1 MISLILNTL
10 LIKNNVTIYTTL
22 ILLLLIYNKFEFREY
37 IVISIILGTLY
48 SVLYAYVPIYII
60 LFVSV
65 AIITRYIF
73 LNIKYNYINVLITS
87 MFIIFL
93 YTTLEYLILITLNIN
108 CYSYI
113 HFITNLIYIYFYNII
128 YTSLLYLL
136 MNI

>member
-37 IVISIILGTLY
+37 IVISVILGTLY

-60 LFVSV
+60 LVILV
-65 AIITRYIF
+65 ASITRYIF
-73 LNIKYNYINVLITS
+73 LNIKYNYINVVITS

-108 CYSYI
+108 CYSYVY
-113 HFITNLIYIYFYNII
+113 FITNLIYIYFYNII

>member
-60 LFVSV
+60 LLVSV

-108 CYSYI
+108 CYSYV

>member
-60 LFVSV
+60 LFILV

-73 LNIKYNYINVLITS
+73 LNIKYNYINVVITS

-108 CYSYI
+108 YYSYVY
-113 HFITNLIYIYFYNII
+113 FITNLIYIYFYNII

>member
-1 MISLILNTL
+1 M
-10 LIKNNVTIYTTL
+10 
-22 ILLLLIYNKFEFREY
+22 
-37 IVISIILGTLY
+37 LGTLY

-60 LFVSV
+60 LFVLV

-73 LNIKYNYINVLITS
+73 LNIKYKYINVVITS

>member
-37 IVISIILGTLY
+37 IVISVILGTLY

-60 LFVSV
+60 LFILV

-73 LNIKYNYINVLITS
+73 LNIKYNYINVVITS

-108 CYSYI
+108 YYSYVY
-113 HFITNLIYIYFYNII
+113 FITNLIYIYFYNII

>member
-37 IVISIILGTLY
+37 IVISIMLGTLY

-108 CYSYI
+108 CYSYV

>member
-22 ILLLLIYNKFEFREY
+22 IILLLIYNKFEFREY

-60 LFVSV
+60 LFILV

-73 LNIKYNYINVLITS
+73 LNIKYNYINVVITS

-108 CYSYI
+108 YYSYVY
-113 HFITNLIYIYFYNII
+113 FITNLIYIYF
-128 YTSLLYLL
+128 
-136 MNI
+136 

>member
-22 ILLLLIYNKFEFREY
+22 ILLLLIYNKFEFRKY

-60 LFVSV
+60 LFILV

-73 LNIKYNYINVLITS
+73 LNIKYNYINVVITS

-108 CYSYI
+108 YYSYVY
-113 HFITNLIYIYFYNII
+113 FITNLIYIYFYNII

>member
-22 ILLLLIYNKFEFREY
+22 ILLLLIYNKFEFRDY
-37 IVISIILGTLY
+37 MIISIILGTLY

-60 LFVSV
+60 LFMLV

-73 LNIKYNYINVLITS
+73 LNIKYNYINVVITS

-108 CYSYI
+108 CYSYV

>member
-22 ILLLLIYNKFEFREY
+22 ILLLLIYNKFEFRKY

-48 SVLYAYVPIYII
+48 SALYAYVPIYII
-60 LFVSV
+60 LFILV

-73 LNIKYNYINVLITS
+73 LNIKYNYINVVITS

-108 CYSYI
+108 CYSYVY
-113 HFITNLIYIYFYNII
+113 FITNLIYIYFYNII

>member
-73 LNIKYNYINVLITS
+73 LNIKYNYINVVITS

>member
-108 CYSYI
+108 CYSYV

>member
-22 ILLLLIYNKFEFREY
+22 ILLLLIYNKFEFRDY
-37 IVISIILGTLY
+37 MIISIILGTLY
-48 SVLYAYVPIYII
+48 SILYGYVPIYII
-60 LFVSV
+60 LFILV

-73 LNIKYNYINVLITS
+73 LNIKYNYINVVITS

-108 CYSYI
+108 CYSYV

>member
-60 LFVSV
+60 LFILV

-73 LNIKYNYINVLITS
+73 LNIKYNYINVVITS

-108 CYSYI
+108 YYSYVYPC
-113 HFITNLIYIYFYNII
+113 YIYLWIYNGIIHII
-128 YTSLLYLL
+128 YWWIYG
-136 MNI
+136 I

>member
-48 SVLYAYVPIYII
+48 SVLYGYVPIYII
-60 LFVSV
+60 LFVLV

-73 LNIKYNYINVLITS
+73 LNIKYNYINVVITS

-108 CYSYI
+108 CYSYV

>member
-73 LNIKYNYINVLITS
+73 LNIKYNYINVVITS

-108 CYSYI
+108 CYSYV

>member
-22 ILLLLIYNKFEFREY
+22 ILLLLIYNKFEFRKY
-37 IVISIILGTLY
+37 IVISVILGTLY

-60 LFVSV
+60 LFILV

-73 LNIKYNYINVLITS
+73 LNIKYNYINVVITS

-93 YTTLEYLILITLNIN
+93 
-108 CYSYI
+108 SK
-113 HFITNLIYIYFYNII
+113 
-128 YTSLLYLL
+128 S
-136 MNI
+136 

>member
-22 ILLLLIYNKFEFREY
+22 ILLLLIYNKFEFRQY

-48 SVLYAYVPIYII
+48 SVLYAYVPIYTI
-60 LFVSV
+60 LFVLV

-73 LNIKYNYINVLITS
+73 LNIKYNYINVVITS

-108 CYSYI
+108 CYSYV

>member
-60 LFVSV
+60 LFILV

-73 LNIKYNYINVLITS
+73 LNIKYNYINVVITS

-108 CYSYI
+108 YYSYVY
-113 HFITNLIYIYFYNII
+113 FITNLIYIYFYNIS

>member
-108 CYSYI
+108 CYSYV

-128 YTSLLYLL
+128 YTSLIYLL

>member
-22 ILLLLIYNKFEFREY
+22 ILLLLIYNKFEFRKY

-60 LFVSV
+60 LFILV

-73 LNIKYNYINVLITS
+73 LNIKYNYINVVITS

-108 CYSYI
+108 YYSYVY
-113 HFITNLIYIYFYNII
+113 FITNLIYIYFYNII
-128 YTSLLYLL
+128 SPSLLYLL
-136 MNI
+136 LNI